1 MPAYPGFVATPEI
14 RWSDQDLMGHVNNA
28 RILTLTEDARIQWM
42 LSLAER
48 AESIRPTLVARTE
61 INYRAP
67 VHYGSRLRIELGIG
81 RVGTTSFSITF
92 RGLQNDVVLFDG
104 LNVMVLVDEETGG
117 TRKLTDEQR
126 ELLGGFGSFD
136 PERPTELAGRA

>member
-14 RWSDQDLMGHVNNA
+14 RWSDQDLMGHVNTA

-42 LSLAER
+42 LSLSER

-61 INYRAP
+61 INYRSP
-67 VHYGSRLRIELGIG
+67 VHYGRRLRIELGIG

-92 RGLQNDVVLFDG
+92 RGLQDDVVLFDG
-104 LNVMVLVDEETGG
+104 LNVMVLIDEETGG
-117 TRKLTDEQR
+117 TRKLTDDQR

-136 PERPTELAGRA
+136 PERPTELAARA